1 VRATPEGP
9 RPSPTVLL
17 GMAATPSGDGWWLV
31 AGGWWPV
38 AGDGGIFAFGG
49 APYLR
54 STGGQPFAA
63 AAVAIG

>member
-1 VRATPEGP
+1 MRATPEGP

-17 GMAATPSGDGWWLV
+17 GMAATPTGDGYWL
-31 AGGWWPV
+31 V